1 MQSLNHTDFM
11 YPSTTFRSDYDQL
24 RWPCPSCVRWT
35 DISICNQ
42 WFLAFTCAVMVI
54 LALLGFRERALPLND
69 KLLHFFC
76 FMIATGVFYFIID
89 IEEYVIYARQDAVL
103 TCLMSIARSARRIW
117 FWRYFNLI
125 FSLFVCFFCG
135 GILSEVVQSLLPV
148 RHTH

>member
-1 MQSLNHTDFM
+1 
-11 YPSTTFRSDYDQL
+11 
-24 RWPCPSCVRWT
+24 
-35 DISICNQ
+35 
-42 WFLAFTCAVMVI
+42 MVI